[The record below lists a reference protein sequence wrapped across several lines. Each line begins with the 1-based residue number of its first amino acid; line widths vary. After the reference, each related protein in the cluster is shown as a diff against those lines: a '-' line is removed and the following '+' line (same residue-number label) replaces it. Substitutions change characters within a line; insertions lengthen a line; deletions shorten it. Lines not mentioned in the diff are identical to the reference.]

1 MTQLASTLPA
11 NVARANFYQM
21 LNEVGSYLRKFVIT
35 HRGKK
40 RAIVM
45 PIDED
50 KIDSW
55 KETLEILSNKK
66 LMRDLKQAEKDRKA
80 GRLYPLEDVIKE
92 LDLDL

>member
-1 MTQLASTLPA
+1 MVQLASTLPA

-35 HRGKK
+35 HRGKT

-66 LMRDLKQAEKDRKA
+66 LMKNLKQAEKERKA
-80 GRLYPLEDVIKE
+80 GKLIPLEDIERE
-92 LDLDL
+92 LGLA